1 MRYSSAM
8 SDEPRTRT
16 ITWTD
21 PADTR
26 WRLAAEPGLAV
37 LRRVIAGELPN
48 SPMAQLLGMRVA
60 DAGEGLAVVVATPA
74 EYHYNPAGVVH
85 GGFAAT
91 LLDTA
96 MGCAA
101 YTTMPA
107 HETYTTVE
115 LKVNLLRP
123 MTAAT
128 GEVRATGRVL
138 HRGRRTVMAEGR
150 IEDAAGRLV
159 AHATTTCLVYD
170 A

>member
-1 MRYSSAM
+1 M
-8 SDEPRTRT
+8 SDLSRTRT
-16 ITWTD
+16 ITWSD
-21 PADTR
+21 PEDTR
-26 WRLAAEPGLAV
+26 WRLSAEPGLDV
-37 LRRVIAGELPN
+37 LRRVVAGELPN
-48 SPMAQLLGMRVA
+48 SPMAQLLGMQVVEVS
-60 DAGEGLAVVVATPA
+60 EGVAVVTATPA

-101 YTTMPA
+101 YTTMPP
-107 HETYTTVE
+107 HETYTTAE

-123 MTAAT
+123 LTAAT

-159 AHATTTCLVYD
+159 AHATTTCLVYE